1 LLVSALRSGI
11 QELVDEDL
19 ALVDDMSLEG
29 DVSEISRVIGLLEAQ
44 KLRRVAEVD
53 RRRTYTRDG
62 GVSITAWL
70 ARTCEIGSGTA
81 GREVGVA
88 RRLASMPLTWEA
100 FSAGDISLAKVGIL
114 SSACEAHP
122 ERFGSDESLLV
133 GLSPQLTV
141 GEFRRAVSYW
151 RNLQDEDRANLEVM
165 EMRERS
171 FLHISRTWAGMVRLD
186 GQLDPESGEIVLEAI
201 AAVTSEADRAAD
213 STARAG
219 GTVETAAQR
228 RAHALVDLCRRSLDA
243 GSTVVGGVRPH
254 VKVTVDYET
263 LARRVGTTCELS
275 KTGTITPETARR
287 LACDAGVSRVIVGPD
302 SEPLD
307 VGRTHRMFTPAQ
319 RRALTIRDKGCR
331 FPHCDRPP
339 DWCDGHHVTHWVDGG
354 ETSLANAVLLCRRHH
369 VLVHEGAYHI
379 DPDHTFHRPDGTPID
394 DG

>member
-1 LLVSALRSGI
+1 VVSALRSGV
-11 QELVDEDL
+11 QELIDEDL
-19 ALVDDMSLEG
+19 ALVDDLSLEG

-53 RRRTYTRDG
+53 RRRSYTRDG
-62 GVSITAWL
+62 GVSMTAWL
-70 ARTCEIGSGTA
+70 ARTCDVGSGMA

-88 RRLASMPLTWEA
+88 RRLASMPLTGEA
-100 FSAGDISLAKVGIL
+100 FTAGDISPAKVMVL

-122 ERFGSDESLLV
+122 VAFASDESMLV
-133 GLSPQLTV
+133 GFSSGLSL
-141 GEFRRAVSYW
+141 GEFRRAVAYW
-151 RNLQDEDRANLEVM
+151 RNLQDEDRANLEMM

-186 GQLDPESGEIVLEAI
+186 GQLDPESGEVVLEAI
-201 AAVTSEADRAAD
+201 AAVTSEADRAAEA
-213 STARAG
+213 TARAG
-219 GTVETAAQR
+219 GSVEIAAQR
-228 RAHALVDLCRRSLDA
+228 RAHALVDLCRRSLDIGA
-243 GSTVVGGVRPH
+243 TVVGGVRPH
-254 VKVTVDYET
+254 VTVTVDYET
-263 LARRVGTTCELS
+263 LARRVGTTCEMS

-287 LACDAGVSRVIVGPD
+287 LACDAGVSRVIVGPE

-319 RRALTIRDKGCR
+319 RRALAIRDKGCR

-339 DWCDGHHVTHWVDGG
+339 DWCDGHHLRHWVDGG

-369 VLVHEGAYHI
+369 VLVHEGGYRI
-379 DPDHTFHRPDGTPID
+379 GSDLTFHRPDGTPID